1 MILASWGRLGKLFGS
16 LLGRLKAILGV
27 LVRSCGS
34 GEASWRPP
42 RPLWTISKAS
52 RAVLTVSRT
61 HLGPFGRP
69 FGALPGRLRPA
80 KGVPGSASEAPKLS
94 ATAPLSL
101 SVSLFGF
108 IRCFRHL
115 PVPVWAVFGA
125 SRGPLGAF
133 LGPFQCLFWTLWGRL
148 GPLPQTSGSKNG
160 GAAGPAPSGAFN

>member
-1 MILASWGRLGKLFGS
+1 MIFAVPASFCALCGALLQPLAG
-16 LLGRLKAILGV
+16 LLG
-27 LVRSCGS
+27 
-34 GEASWRPP
+34 PP

-61 HLGPFGRP
+61 PLGPFGRP
-69 FGALPGRLRPA
+69 FGALPGRFRPA
-80 KGVPGSASEAPKLS
+80 KGVPGGASEAPKLS
-94 ATAPLSL
+94 VIAPLSL
-101 SVSLFGF
+101 SVSLLGF

-133 LGPFQCLFWTLWGRL
+133 LGPFQRLFWTLWGRL

-160 GAAGPAPSGAFN
+160 GAAVSAPSGAFN